1 MKELSNLNGIFLPI
15 GLTHNLEFQKP
26 YTKQVSNLEIQPYQ
40 PDVIVIDLRGDEHER
55 AKAVVE
61 RSSLWCAAIAIEPIP
76 WLDMAVQLPIQL
88 RMVMEIGKIY
98 GFELNSTR
106 AHKILLELTSVVAF
120 NYISRNLARGFL
132 KFIPGVGGLLN
143 APITYAGTYALGHVA
158 ERYFRA
164 QRLDLPPLS
173 SDERR
178 EWLTTLTIQGQ
189 KIAQSLKPE
198 DFKSALE
205 ILLKMRRKTN

>member
-1 MKELSNLNGIFLPI
+1 VA
-15 GLTHNLEFQKP
+15 NLE
-26 YTKQVSNLEIQPYQ
+26 VQPYQ

-55 AKAVVE
+55 AKAIVE
-61 RSSLWCAAIAIEPIP
+61 HSSLWCAAVAIEPIP

-88 RMVMEIGKIY
+88 RMVMQIGKIY
-98 GFELNSTR
+98 GFELNSAR
-106 AHKILLELTSVVAF
+106 AHKVLLELTGVVAF
-120 NYISRNLARGFL
+120 NYLSRNLARGFL

-178 EWLTTLTIQGQ
+178 EWLTTLTSQGQ

-198 DFKSALE
+198 DFKKALE
-205 ILLKMRRKTN
+205 MLAKMRRKTN